1 MITITLNG
9 NNTQFDSNIS
19 VTQLLEHLDLSEKRL
34 AVEVNQEI
42 IVRSNFD
49 SFILN
54 DLDKVEIVQA
64 IGGGSR

>member
-9 NNTQFDSNIS
+9 NNTQFDNNIS
-19 VTQLLEHLDLSEKRL
+19 VTQLLKHLGLSEKRL

-42 IVRSNFD
+42 IARSNFD

-54 DLDKVEIVQA
+54 EHDKVEIVQA
-64 IGGGSR
+64 IGGGSH

>member
-19 VTQLLEHLDLSEKRL
+19 VKQLLEHLDLSEKRL

-42 IVRSNFD
+42 IARSNFD

-54 DLDKVEIVQA
+54 ELDKVEVVQA
-64 IGGGSR
+64 IGGGSK

>member
-9 NNTQFDSNIS
+9 NNTRFDSNIS
-19 VTQLLEHLDLSEKRL
+19 IKQLLEHLDLIEKRL

-42 IVRSNFD
+42 ISHSNFE

-54 DLDKVEIVQA
+54 DLDRVEIVQA

>member
-19 VTQLLEHLDLSEKRL
+19 IKQLLEHLDLSEKRL

-42 IVRSNFD
+42 IARSNFEN
-49 SFILN
+49 FILN
-54 DLDKVEIVQA
+54 ELDKVEIVQA